1 MARTRTFYSRYQ
13 RFRSLTVRYCCF
25 LSRVTRTSYPN
36 VLVISLCFA
45 YATQVVKPMWPFF
58 AASAVTY
65 YLVAQMQDM
74 GVRSE
79 QWKNDPRNPYVAQ
92 IKKEEAHH

>member
-1 MARTRTFYSRYQ
+1 
-13 RFRSLTVRYCCF
+13 
-25 LSRVTRTSYPN
+25 
-36 VLVISLCFA
+36 
-45 YATQVVKPMWPFF
+45 MWPFF

-74 GVRSE
+74 GVRCASLPLLPSMHLAYLVLCLRFSYRLLVSLAE

>member
-1 MARTRTFYSRYQ
+1 MQIA
-13 RFRSLTVRYCCF
+13 
-25 LSRVTRTSYPN
+25 
-36 VLVISLCFA
+36 
-45 YATQVVKPMWPFF
+45 KPMWPFI

-74 GVRSE
+74 GVRCASLPPLPSLLPSNMPLDPRPVHWNVFISLAE